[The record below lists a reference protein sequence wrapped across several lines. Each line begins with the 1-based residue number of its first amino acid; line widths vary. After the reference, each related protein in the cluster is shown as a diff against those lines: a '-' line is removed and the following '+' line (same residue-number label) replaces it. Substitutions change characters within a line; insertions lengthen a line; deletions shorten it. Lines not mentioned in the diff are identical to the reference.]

1 LNFKKKILIVG
12 GTGFIGYH
20 LAKKTLQKGW
30 KVTSISSKKPV
41 KKRYLA
47 KVKYLIC
54 DITNKKSLEHNIKK
68 KSFKYVVN
76 LGGYVDHT
84 DKIKT
89 FQSHYNGCKNLT
101 EILLKNPPGAFV
113 QMGSSVEYGNLKSPQ
128 KENDKCN
135 LRSMKSTYGKAK
147 LLATT
152 YLIDLFKKK
161 KFPSTVLRL
170 YLAYGPKQDI
180 NRFLPIIING
190 CIKNKKF
197 PCSEG
202 KQFRDFVHVY
212 DVVDAIL
219 KSLTNKNARGE
230 IINIGSGKPK
240 KIRKIVEDIQ
250 KIIKKGDPQ
259 FGQIKL
265 RKDEILKIYP
275 NINKARKKI
284 QWKPKILFNKGI
296 KSVIKFYNEQQI

>member
-1 LNFKKKILIVG
+1 
-12 GTGFIGYH
+12 
-20 LAKKTLQKGW
+20 
-30 KVTSISSKKPV
+30 
-41 KKRYLA
+41 
-47 KVKYLIC
+47 
-54 DITNKKSLEHNIKK
+54 
-68 KSFKYVVN
+68 
-76 LGGYVDHT
+76 
-84 DKIKT
+84 
-89 FQSHYNGCKNLT
+89 
-101 EILLKNPPGAFV
+101 
-113 QMGSSVEYGNLKSPQ
+113 MGSSVEYGNLKSPQ
-128 KENDKCN
+128 RENDKCN

-147 LLATT
+147 LLAST
-152 YLIDLFKKK
+152 YLINLFKKK

-202 KQFRDFVHVY
+202 RQFRDFVHVY

-240 KIRKIVEDIQ
+240 KIRKIIEDIQ
-250 KIIKKGDPQ
+250 KIVKKGHPQ
-259 FGQIKL
+259 FGKIKL

-284 QWKPKILFNKGI
+284 KWKPKISFNKGI
-296 KSVIKFYNEQQI
+296 KSVIKFYNER